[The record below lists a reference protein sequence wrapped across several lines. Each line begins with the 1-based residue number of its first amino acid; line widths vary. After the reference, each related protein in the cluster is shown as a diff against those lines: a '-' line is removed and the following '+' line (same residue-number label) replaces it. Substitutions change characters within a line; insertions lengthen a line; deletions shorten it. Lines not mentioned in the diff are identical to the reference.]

1 MTVVVTARGE
11 TVDAEVDSRFGR
23 TAFLLQ
29 IDTAS
34 GTCQVHSNRPNL
46 QAAQGAGIQT
56 AQRVADLAPDAL
68 ITGNLGP
75 KAFRV
80 LQAAG
85 IRAYRCKA
93 GTAAEA
99 VRHFQDG
106 NLTELTAANVEG
118 HWV

>member
-1 MTVVVTARGE
+1 MMVVVTARGE
-11 TVDAEVDSRFGR
+11 TMDSAVDGRFGR

-29 IDTAS
+29 IDTES
-34 GTCQVHSNRPNL
+34 GACQAHSNRPNL

-56 AQRVADLAPDAL
+56 AQSVADLAPDAL

-85 IRAYRCKA
+85 IRAYRCQDS
-93 GTAAEA
+93 TAAEA
-99 VRHFQDG
+99 ILRFRDG
-106 NLTELTAANVEG
+106 DLTELTAANVEG